1 MVRDIADRM
10 GMFGIALTVD
20 KIALTM
26 PQIKKYNPPPNP
38 AKLEDPRA
46 QGFIAEHGASSW
58 EVDAIEPK
66 ELRKIITRAIE
77 MSVDQDAMQIVIE
90 KENDDKMKLTRA
102 VQEIMN
108 G

>member
-1 MVRDIADRM
+1 MVRDIEDRM
-10 GMFGIALTVD
+10 SMFGVALVVD

-38 AKLEDPRA
+38 AKMSDPRA
-46 QGFIAEHGASSW
+46 EGFVSKHGGSSW

-66 ELRKIITRAIE
+66 ELRKIITKAIE
-77 MSVDQDAMQIVIE
+77 SVIDFDAMKIVID
-90 KENDDKMKLTRA
+90 KENDDKMKLTEA
-102 VQEIMN
+102 VQKIME